1 MHPLLQ
7 RAEYQGSAKQLA
19 FLTDVA
25 TFAYTYYGRIMTDGN
40 RTIIETSRLL
50 LREMT
55 AADRP
60 DLCMILQ
67 DKEVMYAYNGPFSD
81 GYGLWAVVL
90 KATGEMIGQCG
101 LTLQQWNGRE
111 MLEVGY
117 LFQRSHW
124 HQGYATEAARACMEY
139 AFNILGASEVCSIIR
154 DNNIPSQR
162 VALRNG
168 MRKAEGVMVK
178 HYRGAEMPHWLY
190 LTTREEFSDTDG
202 RGSGKDSRILT
213 VRYQAPCG
221 EMLLGSLGDRLCLC
235 DWTHELHPGRVANRL
250 RRILKVESEDCG
262 PMTGSNASQSGPSG
276 LNAVQEQSGDSGIQE
291 QPQTSVPDILRRT
304 ARQLDEYFRGERREF
319 DIPLLLAGSEFQ
331 KRVWQ
336 QLRHIPYGQTVSYG
350 ELAAAIDAPKS
361 VRAVANANGANAISI
376 ILPCHRVIGS
386 DGSLTG
392 YGGGIDTKRYL
403 LELES
408 NKSNK
413 VL

>member
-1 MHPLLQ
+1 
-7 RAEYQGSAKQLA
+7 
-19 FLTDVA
+19 
-25 TFAYTYYGRIMTDGN
+25 MTDGN
-40 RTIIETSRLL
+40 RTIIETPRLL

-81 GYGLWAVVL
+81 EEVDEWLERQLARYRQYGYGLWAVVL

-235 DWTHELHPGRVANRL
+235 SWTRELHPGRVANRL

-262 PMTGSNASQSGPSG
+262 QISGDTPGQSGIG
-276 LNAVQEQSGDSGIQE
+276 GIRENQSEDFRTPAKGQASSPE
-291 QPQTSVPDILRRT
+291 VLLRTVRE
-304 ARQLDEYFRGERREF
+304 LDEYFRGERKEF